1 MKNLVRVSPNINN
14 LVVYDR
20 ALDVI
25 ISVRMPTHQF
35 DSIDLINQWSRWLDY
50 NYEFTVNHEE
60 SFITLEII
68 VPHQN
73 IDDMLKHFGV
83 NELTPL
89 KELKK
94 FKL

>member
-1 MKNLVRVSPNINN
+1 MKNLVRVSGNINN
-14 LVVYDR
+14 VLVVDR
-20 ALDVI
+20 DDNLVI
-25 ISVRMPTHQF
+25 SLIMPTYQF
-35 DSIDLINQWSRWLDY
+35 DSIHLINGWSKWLDY
-50 NYEFTVNHEE
+50 TYDFTVNHEE
-60 SFITLEII
+60 SLIRLQIV